1 MSYILLTRPLDDT
14 IELGNA
20 LQLPILK
27 APLLDVELVI
37 PENEVVADDYNN
49 LIVTSARSL
58 KIFASVNDF
67 LKKPIWCVGAKTA
80 RLAKELG
87 FEIIYAA
94 ENSAMELCQL
104 ILSKTSP
111 QTEKFLHIC
120 GECLHY
126 DITKKLC
133 EAGYQ
138 ANKMVLYK
146 TIPIERFE
154 ADIVNAFLNHHIV
167 MIPIFS
173 HKTAETLANV
183 VRYHKLESHLKNITL
198 VVCAQQNAIPLQ
210 QFNWQE
216 ILVMPDLFV
225 STLSIL
231 YHQVIAKRERTM
243 SLKTF
248 SPWLVIT
255 ALISI
260 FLSLTGSILGG
271 KYLLKSSTLINI
283 QEIQETVKT
292 SLQAFKIGQN
302 ATKNDVKI
310 NELITKVTSL
320 KKQFEAFKKRQSSLS
335 EQSLN
340 NLYLKAYVMVVD
352 VQEQL
357 NAGNVD
363 QSTWQEMTKLL
374 QDSKV
379 RLPENLLNLKKMPV
393 SKKELLQQLKNAN
406 QSDPSQVVT
415 QNISTKLIPE
425 WLNRMLEQVEVY
437 IGKIVINKTENLSLP
452 TQNVQATRDNLFD
465 AVNNDDDVQLKLLI
479 EKSETSKDNKVI
491 LINAQKRLQ
500 ILQGLKELKP
510 LLWQLSKKNK
520 E

>member
-14 IELGNA
+14 IELENA
-20 LQLPILK
+20 LQLPVLK
-27 APLLDVELVI
+27 ASLLDVELII
-37 PENEVVADDYNN
+37 PENELVADDYNN

-58 KIFASVNDF
+58 KIFLNVNDF
-67 LKKPIWCVGAKTA
+67 FKKPIWCVGAKTA

-94 ENSAMELCQL
+94 ENSALELCQL
-104 ILSKTSP
+104 ILSKTSS

-138 ANKMVLYK
+138 AEKMVLYK
-146 TIPIERFE
+146 TIPVERFE
-154 ADIVNAFLNHHIV
+154 AGILNAFLNHHIV

-173 HKTAETLANV
+173 HKTAEILANL
-183 VRYHKLESHLKNITL
+183 VRYHKLESYLKSIKL
-198 VVCAQQNAIPLQ
+198 VVCAQQNTIPLQ

-216 ILVMPDLFV
+216 ILVMPDLSV
-225 STLSIL
+225 STLSTL
-231 YHQVIAKRERTM
+231 YHQIIAKRERTM

-248 SPWLVIT
+248 SPWLIIT

-260 FLSLTGSILGG
+260 FLSLTASVLGG
-271 KYLLKSSTLINI
+271 KYLLKSSKLINV

-292 SLQAFKIGQN
+292 SLQAEIVQN
-302 ATKNDVKI
+302 TTKNNVTI
-310 NELITKVTSL
+310 NELKTQVTSL
-320 KKQFEAFKKRQSSLS
+320 NQQLEALKKIQSSS
-335 EQSLN
+335 SAQNST
-340 NLYLKAYVMVVD
+340 NLYFKAYVLVID

-357 NAGNVD
+357 NVGNVD
-363 QSTWQEMTKLL
+363 QSTWQEMTQLL

-379 RLPENLLNLKKMPV
+379 KLPENLLDLKEMPFA
-393 SKKELLQQLKNAN
+393 KRELLQQLQNAN
-406 QSDPSQVVT
+406 QLKLSQVVT
-415 QNISTKLIPE
+415 ENVSEKLIPK
-425 WLNRMLEQVEVY
+425 WLNKILKQVETY
-437 IGKIVINKTENLSLP
+437 IGQITINKTENLSPL
-452 TQNVQATRDNLFD
+452 TQNIEGTKDNLFD
-465 AVNNDDDVQLKLLI
+465 AINNDDDAQLKILI
-479 EKSETSKDNKVI
+479 EKNETSKDNKVI
-491 LINAQKRLQ
+491 LINAKKRLQ

-510 LLWQLSKKNK
+510 LLWQLSKENK

>member
-1 MSYILLTRPLDDT
+1 
-14 IELGNA
+14 
-20 LQLPILK
+20 
-27 APLLDVELVI
+27 
-37 PENEVVADDYNN
+37 
-49 LIVTSARSL
+49 
-58 KIFASVNDF
+58 
-67 LKKPIWCVGAKTA
+67 
-80 RLAKELG
+80 
-87 FEIIYAA
+87 
-94 ENSAMELCQL
+94 
-104 ILSKTSP
+104 
-111 QTEKFLHIC
+111 
-120 GECLHY
+120 
-126 DITKKLC
+126 
-133 EAGYQ
+133 
-138 ANKMVLYK
+138 
-146 TIPIERFE
+146 
-154 ADIVNAFLNHHIV
+154 